1 MGYDSARDMQAVAKL
16 LRKVDVNQTGY
27 VTEAEFVRH
36 FVNWRMAD
44 IADKLKEATG
54 QGTNMQV
61 LAITWRTFEAVV
73 PLGSDQDAA
82 GIASSPSRRLPAVTV
97 ERIAVTRVTEYLT
110 AWWNK
115 HGSNPDVCLWLDVA
129 GWDASFAAAL
139 GDALA
144 LHEETMADASIF
156 QTQKVEALPATH
168 RSEILVAP
176 TALALDAGL
185 GDPPISS
192 AAPPGPAASPQGAAA
207 AGRPPPLSPS
217 QESESAA
224 GNKDSELRAQLL
236 VHLVSLSHIPLSRYD
251 QQGDVLALLQH
262 VWPAATAPRSNQPT
276 QSATAMAGTDSPKSS
291 SDTPTTWT
299 CRCCAP
305 PPQSDTAASPG
316 GGAARHAEDPSG
328 DSDVQPAC
336 MNSAALVA
344 CGLCWY
350 MGCAPK
356 CCHRALTAAVEP
368 PLGDWVMSDA
378 ALPLGAG
385 LWGKSKLL
393 RHTPKMEVE
402 QMSILV
408 HSDRVMVTQRPPEEH
423 PIADRAPAS
432 HYNAASGTEGTRSS
446 TQTSAD
452 PVATSMPPPL
462 TAVVTPD
469 APKTAASAAPAN
481 DAVPQSADAT
491 PQEPNSNGAPNRVKR
506 LRRADHSTRA
516 LLPATMG
523 GRAPAAPPPTQGVSP
538 EGSGSGAAAPKPST
552 GGARTLWWRVD
563 PSAAFQ
569 SARTRG
575 PAVSVG
581 NIMDSLLCRLVCGD
595 PSADPI
601 RAMGAKSMAIEL
613 AEAVAQVNF
622 SVRDRLLDW
631 RNLLEAHIRHSA
643 ARHHVDHL
651 YALGKVA
658 ARYTQQIAQMKRA
671 LRPEAFERPVYA
683 AAGEG
688 GEGALSTA
696 HIHRSDSHL
705 SGSGAPSNAVEERTS
720 GAGALLGEFFADEEM
735 EVRELFDDHAFIHE
749 DMSSMV
755 KSVEALQQLYK
766 TAQNDQMNR
775 ILFALTLVTTVMLP
789 GQFLTGVYGMNFE
802 TGMYELELGWGYAGL
817 FWGIVLFC
825 GSAVA
830 VLFVRRY
837 WALL

>member
-1 MGYDSARDMQAVAKL
+1 MGYESARDMQAVAKL

-44 IADKLKEATG
+44 IADKLKEVTG
-54 QGTNMQV
+54 QGSTMQV

-73 PLGSDQDAA
+73 QLP
-82 GIASSPSRRLPAVTV
+82 ASEEPSIGTSASRRLPAVTV
-97 ERIAVTRVTEYLT
+97 ERVAVTRVTEYLT

-168 RSEILVAP
+168 RSEMLVAP
-176 TALALDAGL
+176 AALALDAVA
-185 GDPPISS
+185 DVSQPPPSA
-192 AAPPGPAASPQGAAA
+192 AAPPPSPTAC
-207 AGRPPPLSPS
+207 PPPLSPS
-217 QESESAA
+217 QESEAA
-224 GNKDSELRAQLL
+224 APIKDNELRAQLL
-236 VHLVSLSHIPLSRYD
+236 VHLVSLPHVPLSRYD

-262 VWPAATAPRSNQPT
+262 AWPAGSGVAGADASPQPRPTATAGLQVE
-276 QSATAMAGTDSPKSS
+276 AAGV
-291 SDTPTTWT
+291 
-299 CRCCAP
+299 
-305 PPQSDTAASPG
+305 AAEGPG
-316 GGAARHAEDPSG
+316 GFMACCTPAPDAGQGGEGGGVPG
-328 DSDVQPAC
+328 DGEVQPAC
-336 MNSAALVA
+336 INSAALVA
-344 CGLCWY
+344 CGVCWY
-350 MGCAPK
+350 MGCAPR

-385 LWGKSKLL
+385 LWGKNKLL
-393 RHTPKMEVE
+393 RHTPKMDVE

-408 HSDRVMVTQRPPEEH
+408 HSDRVMVTQRPQEEQ
-423 PIADRAPAS
+423 PPPRARPPPPGAAAAQRNPQQRISDNSMSKDTTPTAMPPTLVAVVASDSPAE
-432 HYNAASGTEGTRSS
+432 NTPQA
-446 TQTSAD
+446 TSAGAGAD
-452 PVATSMPPPL
+452 E
-462 TAVVTPD
+462 VV
-469 APKTAASAAPAN
+469 
-481 DAVPQSADAT
+481 QSV
-491 PQEPNSNGAPNRVKR
+491 APNRVKR

-516 LLPATMG
+516 LLPAAMG
-523 GRAPAAPPPTQGVSP
+523 KRGGTSAAAAAPPPAGA
-538 EGSGSGAAAPKPST
+538 EGPPAPAAGPAVT
-552 GGARTLWWRVD
+552 GGARNLWWRVD
-563 PSAAFQ
+563 PADAFHN
-569 SARTRG
+569 ARTHG

-581 NIMDSLLCRLVCGD
+581 NVMDSLLCRLVCGD

-671 LRPEAFERPVYA
+671 LRPEAFERPSHMQGVGD
-683 AAGEG
+683 GEFP
-688 GEGALSTA
+688 LSSA
-696 HIHRSDSHL
+696 HILRAESYS
-705 SGSGAPSNAVEERTS
+705 SGG
-720 GAGALLGEFFADEEM
+720 GAGKDERPSGGGGLGGNALGEFFTDEEM
-735 EVRELFDDHAFIHE
+735 EVRELYDDHAFIHE

-755 KSVEALQQLYK
+755 KSVDALQQLYK

-817 FWGIVLFC
+817 FWGVVLFC